1 MVYGSAAFQN
11 WTILGI
17 APKAIVN
24 ANMNRLQYTTMA
36 VITGIVGILAVT
48 ILLLVVQ
55 NNRQKLRKKESAATG
70 GARSCSRI
78 FLAMWT
84 MCS

>member
-17 APKAIVN
+17 APKSVVN

-36 VITGIVGILAVT
+36 VMSGITGMLAFAA
-48 ILLLVVQ
+48 LLLVVQ
-55 NNRQKLRKKESAATG
+55 SNRQKLRKRTSSCWH
-70 GARSCSRI
+70 ARSCSRT
-78 FLAMWT
+78 FPAMWT
-84 MCS
+84 TCS